1 MKHLIRLQAFRILA
15 ALAAVISTAYVLS
28 AGHRW

>member
-1 MKHLIRLQAFRILA
+1 MRPLIRLQALRMLSAI
-15 ALAAVISTAYVLS
+15 AVLSSIAYVLS